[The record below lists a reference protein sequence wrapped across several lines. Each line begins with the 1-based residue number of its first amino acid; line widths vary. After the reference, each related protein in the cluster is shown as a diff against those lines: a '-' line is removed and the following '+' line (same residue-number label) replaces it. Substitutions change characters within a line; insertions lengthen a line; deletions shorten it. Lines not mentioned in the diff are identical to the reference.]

1 LKEDIMLRTRPLTFF
16 VALAI
21 AAGLPLHAQAPAG
34 RTLARIADAGRIK
47 FGYRA
52 DARPFSYSEQS
63 GNPGGYSVALCQQ
76 IANAVKTRLRK
87 SNLAVDWVP
96 VTAQDRYG
104 ALQGGT
110 IDLLCGADTIT
121 LERRAS
127 VAFSLPI
134 FPGGTGVMLRSDAPV
149 RLKDVLSGKGQTFR
163 PTWRAQASDVLR
175 SRGFAAVSGT
185 TSEKWLGQRIKD
197 LQVVSVVLPV
207 PSYDAGLDA
216 VLGRRADAL
225 FGERAILLDAARR
238 NGAKDLMVL
247 DRLFTYE
254 PLALAMAPN
263 DDEFRLLVDR
273 TLSRFYASGELGGL
287 YTIWFG
293 EPDESAFTFF
303 RWNTIQE

>member
-1 LKEDIMLRTRPLTFF
+1 MLRLRPLTFL
-16 VALAI
+16 VALAL
-21 AAGLPLHAQAPAG
+21 AAALPAIHAQAPAG
-34 RTLARIADAGRIK
+34 RTLARIADAGRIT
-47 FGYRA
+47 FGYRM
-52 DARPFSYSEQS
+52 DARPFSYGEQS

-76 IANAVKTRLRK
+76 VANAVRTRIRK
-87 SNLAVDWVP
+87 NNLAVEWVA
-96 VTAQDRYG
+96 VSAQDRYNPLQQG
-104 ALQGGT
+104 A

-127 VAFSLPI
+127 IAFSIPI
-134 FPGGTGVMLRSDAPV
+134 FPGGIGVMLRSDAPL

-175 SRGFAAVSGT
+175 SRAFAVVSGT
-185 TSEKWLGQRIKD
+185 TSDKWLQQRIKD
-197 LQVVSVVLPV
+197 LQVVTVASPV
-207 PSYDAGLDA
+207 ASYEAGVDA

-238 NGAKDLMVL
+238 NNSKDLIVL

-273 TLSRFYASGELGGL
+273 TLSRFYASGELGSL

>member
-1 LKEDIMLRTRPLTFF
+1 MLRLRPLTFL
-16 VALAI
+16 VALAL
-21 AAGLPLHAQAPAG
+21 AAALPAIHAQAPAG
-34 RTLARIADAGRIK
+34 RTLARIADAGRIT
-47 FGYRA
+47 FGYRM
-52 DARPFSYSEQS
+52 DARPFSYGEQS

-76 IANAVKTRLRK
+76 VANAVRTRIRK
-87 SNLAVDWVP
+87 NNLAVEWVA
-96 VTAQDRYG
+96 VSAQDRYN
-104 ALQGGT
+104 ALQQGT

-127 VAFSLPI
+127 IAFSIPI
-134 FPGGTGVMLRSDAPV
+134 FPGGTGVMLRSDAPL

-175 SRGFAAVSGT
+175 SRAFAVVSGT
-185 TSEKWLGQRIKD
+185 TSDKWLQQRIKD
-197 LQVVSVVLPV
+197 LQVVTVASPV
-207 PSYDAGLDA
+207 ASYEAGVDA

-238 NGAKDLMVL
+238 NNSKDLIVL